1 MSYGKSAHSIIAVC
15 LEVASEDLMSA
26 WIEKGWMPHLARL
39 RERGVWG
46 PLESVT
52 ELSSGSIW
60 PSFYTGVSPA
70 KNGQFFTH
78 MQIEPG
84 SYRIVKKYADDVPRD
99 PFWASLHSSGRTST
113 IIDVAQSRPLPG
125 FNGVHVAGWGSEFPA
140 WKRSSEPKAVI
151 KEILNRFGSH
161 PLVDQYRL
169 AIKPETETEYQGL
182 RAELL
187 HGARTKAAISK
198 WLLEKYSHD
207 FYLTVF
213 PEPHWATHLLWDT
226 LDSNHPRHRSEPAD
240 DHADIFRE
248 ILKTID
254 DFIGEVGAARPDSE
268 LFVFSLS
275 GMGPN
280 YAGWHILPEFLTRL
294 GMSAAPRGV
303 SRWMPMG
310 RWGPWT
316 TRAVEQIVGRRF
328 IERAKRVLP
337 KRIWDSWTRR
347 ILHAGG
353 QWPKSRVFWVPN
365 DYSGALRVNL
375 KGREPQGQVN
385 PGDEYQAVC
394 NEVTEAL
401 GELKHLET
409 GRPIVRAVLRPQEMW
424 EGPYSSVLPDL
435 LVLWANETLVDGA
448 YSERLGTI
456 RCAYPERRTGA
467 HRKGAFLAA
476 AGPRIAKGAIPG
488 HASIL
493 DLAPTFLHLA
503 GVPIPDDYDG
513 RVIDEIL
520 QVDSRVDSRVAGMTT
535 TFRP

>member
-1 MSYGKSAHSIIAVC
+1 
-15 LEVASEDLMSA
+15 
-26 WIEKGWMPHLARL
+26 MPHLARL
-39 RERGVWG
+39 RERGVWC
-46 PLESVT
+46 PLESVA
-52 ELSSGSIW
+52 EISSGSIW
-60 PSFYTGVSPA
+60 PSFYTGVGPA
-70 KNGQFFTH
+70 KHGQFFTH

-99 PFWASLHSSGRTST
+99 PFWVNLHTSGRTST

-140 WKRSSEPKAVI
+140 WQRSSEPGTVMT
-151 KEILNRFGSH
+151 EILQRYGSH
-161 PLVDQYRL
+161 PLTDQYRL
-169 AIKPETETEYQGL
+169 AVKPETETEHRTL

-187 HGARTKAAISK
+187 HGVRTKAALSK
-198 WLLEKYSHD
+198 WLLERHAHD

-213 PEPHWATHLLWDT
+213 PEPHWAAHLLWDT
-226 LDSNHPRHRSEPAD
+226 LDSSHPRHRSVPGD
-240 DHADIFRE
+240 DHADVFRE
-248 ILKTID
+248 ILKSID
-254 DFIGEVGAARPDSE
+254 DFIGEAGAAHPNSE

-280 YAGWHILPEFLTRL
+280 YSGWHVLPEFLARL
-294 GMSAAPRGV
+294 GMSPRARGI

-310 RWGPWT
+310 RWGAWT

-328 IERAKRVLP
+328 IERARGLLP
-337 KRIWDSWTRR
+337 RRIWDSGTRR

-375 KGREPQGQVN
+375 KGREPRGLVN

-394 NEVTEAL
+394 SEVTEAL
-401 GELKHLET
+401 RELRHLET

-424 EGPYSSVLPDL
+424 VGPYSAVLPDL
-435 LVLWANETLVDGA
+435 LVLWANETLIDGA
-448 YSERLGTI
+448 HSERLGTI
-456 RCAYPERRTGA
+456 RCEYPERRTGA
-467 HRKGAFLAA
+467 HRREAFLAA
-476 AGPRIAKGAIPG
+476 AGPRIAKGAMPRP
-488 HASIL
+488 ASIL

-503 GVPIPDDYDG
+503 GVPVPDDYDG
-513 RVIDEIL
+513 RVIGEIL
-520 QVDSRVDSRVAGMTT
+520 DADSRPGSRVAGMTA

>member
-1 MSYGKSAHSIIAVC
+1 MSNGKSGHSIVAVC
-15 LEVASEDLMSA
+15 LEVASEELISA
-26 WIEKGWMPHLARL
+26 WIEQGWMPHLARL
-39 RERGVWG
+39 RERGAWC

-70 KNGQFFTH
+70 QHGQFFTH

-84 SYRIVKKYADDVPRD
+84 SYRIVKKYAGDVPRD
-99 PFWASLHSSGRTST
+99 PFWTSLHRSGRTST

-140 WKRSSEPKAVI
+140 WRRSSEPKAI
-151 KEILNRFGSH
+151 MTEILNRFGPH

-169 AIKPETETEYQGL
+169 AIKPETEAEYQGL

-207 FYLTVF
+207 FFLTVF

-226 LDSNHPRHRSEPAD
+226 LDRNHPRHRDNARD
-240 DHADIFRE
+240 DHANVFRE

-254 DFIGEVGAARPDSE
+254 DFIGEASTARPESE

-280 YAGWHILPEFLTRL
+280 YSGWHILPEFLTRL
-294 GMSAAPRGV
+294 GMSPAPRGI
-303 SRWMPMG
+303 SRWTPMG

-316 TRAVEQIVGRRF
+316 TRKAERIVGRHF
-328 IERAKRVLP
+328 IERAKGVLP
-337 KRIWDSWTRR
+337 KCIWDSWTRR

-353 QWPKSRVFWVPN
+353 QWPKSRVFWLPN

-375 KGREPQGQVN
+375 KGREPRGLVN
-385 PGDEYQAVC
+385 PGDEYRAVC
-394 NEVTEAL
+394 NEVSEAL
-401 GELKHLET
+401 GELRHLET

-424 EGPYSSVLPDL
+424 KGPYSSVLPDL
-435 LVLWANETLVDGA
+435 LVLWANETLVEGA

-467 HRKGAFLAA
+467 HRNGAFLAA
-476 AGPRIAKGAIPG
+476 AGPRIARGATSER
-488 HASIL
+488 ASIL

-503 GVPIPDDYDG
+503 GTPVPDDYAG
-513 RVIDEIL
+513 RVLDEIL
-520 QVDSRVDSRVAGMTT
+520 QVDSPVAGMTPA
-535 TFRP
+535 FRP